1 MRTITF
7 STEMGVNPSFDCK
20 NNSNISMTAEEVG
33 CVVQT
38 LSEEVLQE
46 TGVYIT
52 AIVSGPNRSCYKAE
66 WGCPKGGEITYQI
79 RGNSD
84 HRLQFRDKP
93 YESVEWKRAVLLF
106 LYKMKKHFGQEYILV
121 EFTGSDGVDSYVIG
135 PDTLFE
141 DLLINT
147 VN

>member
-7 STEMGVNPSFDCK
+7 LTEMGVNPSFDRLN
-20 NNSNISMTAEEVG
+20 NNSVSMTAEDVG
-33 CVVQT
+33 CVIQM

-84 HRLQFRDKP
+84 HRLQFRDEP
-93 YESVEWKRAVLLF
+93 YDTIEWKRAVLLF
-106 LYKMKKHFGQEYILV
+106 LYKMKVHFGQEYILV
-121 EFTGSDGVDSYVIG
+121 EFIMSNGVDSYVLG
-135 PDTLFE
+135 PDTIFE
-141 DLLINT
+141 DINIE
-147 VN
+147 

>member
-7 STEMGVNPSFDCK
+7 STEMGVNPSFDRQK
-20 NNSNISMTAEEVG
+20 NNSVSMTAEDVG

-52 AIVSGPNRSCYKAE
+52 AIVSGPNRSCYKSE

-84 HRLQFRDKP
+84 HRLQFRDEP
-93 YESVEWKRAVLLF
+93 HDAIEWKRAVLLL
-106 LYKMKKHFGQEYILV
+106 LYKMKAHFGQEYLLV
-121 EFTGSDGVDSYVIG
+121 EFTASDGVDSYVIS
-135 PDTLFE
+135 PDTAFE
-141 DLLINT
+141 DIKIE
-147 VN
+147 

>member
-7 STEMGVNPSFDCK
+7 STEIGVNPSFDCQN
-20 NNSNISMTAEEVG
+20 NNSVSMTAEDVG
-33 CVVQT
+33 SVLQT

-52 AIVSGPNRSCYKAE
+52 AIVSGPNRSCYKVE
-66 WGCPKGGEITYQI
+66 WGCPKGGETTYQI

-84 HRLQFRDKP
+84 HRLQFRDEP
-93 YESVEWKRAVLLF
+93 YDSTEWKRAVLLL
-106 LYKMKKHFGQEYILV
+106 LYKMKEHFGQEYILV
-121 EFTGSDGVDSYVIG
+121 EFTASDGVDSYVIR

-141 DLLINT
+141 DINIE
-147 VN
+147 

>member
-1 MRTITF
+1 MRTISF
-7 STEMGVNPSFDCK
+7 STEMGINPSFDSQ
-20 NNSNISMTAEEVG
+20 NNSSISMTAKDVG

-52 AIVSGPNRSCYKAE
+52 AIVSGPNRSCYTKK

-84 HRLQFRDKP
+84 HRLQFRDEP
-93 YESVEWKRAVLLF
+93 YDSVEWKRAVLLL
-106 LYKMKKHFGQEYILV
+106 LYKMKNHFGQEYILV
-121 EFTGSDGVDSYVIG
+121 EFTVSGGVDSYVLT

-141 DLLINT
+141 DIIIE
-147 VN
+147 

>member
-1 MRTITF
+1 MRTISF
-7 STEMGVNPSFDCK
+7 STEMGVNPSFDCQ
-20 NNSNISMTAEEVG
+20 NNHSASMTAEDVG

-52 AIVSGPNRSCYKAE
+52 AIVSGPNRSCYKEE

-84 HRLQFRDKP
+84 HRLQFRDEP
-93 YESVEWKRAVLLF
+93 YDFIEWKRAVLLL
-106 LYKMKKHFGQEYILV
+106 LYKMKERLLQEYILV
-121 EFTGSDGVDSYVIG
+121 EFTESDGIDSYVIC
-135 PDTLFE
+135 PDTRFE
-141 DLLINT
+141 DINIE
-147 VN
+147 